1 VNLDGTLSNP
11 GVTFSELGRPGDA
24 LPPTKEAVALY
35 RELTAV
41 LPDRYIPAL
50 ATSLSDLGNILSAL
64 GRTAMLQRLASRLR
78 GPVNTTIN
86 T

>member
-1 VNLDGTLSNP
+1 M
-11 GVTFSELGRPGDA
+11 

-64 GRTAMLQRLASRLR
+64 GRTAMLQRPASRLR

-86 T
+86 LALSHFRW